1 MKIKKYQKKFDFSYC
16 FGAYPNIDLLNKYPK
31 EVMKVIL
38 KEGGLESDG
47 VDEVI
52 RLCKINNIPY
62 EVNDHLIEK
71 IAFKENTYVVG
82 VFKKFEKVLSK
93 DSNHLVL
100 VNPKNMGN
108 IGTIIRTMVAFG
120 FKDLAIIRPA
130 ADIFDPKVV
139 RSAMGALFHINFKY
153 YTDFEEYSNEFNTHN
168 LFPFMLDGGK
178 NIDSVNFKSPYSLI
192 FGNESQGL
200 PDEFQKVG
208 QSVFIPQSEDV
219 DSLNLSVSVAIS
231 LYLASR

>member
-16 FGAYPNIDLLNKYPK
+16 FGAYPNIDLLNKYPQ
-31 EVMKVIL
+31 EVLKVFL
-38 KEGGLESDG
+38 KEDGLESDG
-47 VDEVI
+47 VDEVV
-52 RLCKINNIPY
+52 RLCKANGIPY
-62 EVNDHLIEK
+62 EINDHLIEK
-71 IAFKENTYVVG
+71 IAVKENTYVVG
-82 VFKKFEKVLSK
+82 VFKKFEKDLSK
-93 DSNHLVL
+93 DANHLVL

-153 YTDFEEYSNEFNTHN
+153 YADFEEYSKEFDIHQ
-168 LFPFMLDGGK
+168 FYPFMLDGGVS
-178 NIDSVNFKSPYSLI
+178 IDDIKFEKPYSLV

-200 PDEFQKVG
+200 PDDFQKIG
-208 QSVFIPQSEDV
+208 KSVYIPQSENV